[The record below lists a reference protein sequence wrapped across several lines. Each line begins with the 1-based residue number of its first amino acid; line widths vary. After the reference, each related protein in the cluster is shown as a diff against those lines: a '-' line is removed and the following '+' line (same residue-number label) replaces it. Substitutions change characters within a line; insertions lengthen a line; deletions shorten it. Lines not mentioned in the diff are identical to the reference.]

1 MHKKPLI
8 SVITVCYNSYE
19 MLQRTIKS
27 VRMQTYSEIEYIVID
42 GASKDS
48 TLRLIKENEDIINL
62 WISEPDN
69 GLYYAM
75 NKGLDLANGDYV
87 IYINAGDMFYN
98 HHKS

>member
-42 GASKDS
+42 GASRDS

-87 IYINAGDMFYN
+87 IYINAGDMFYMPD
-98 HHKS
+98 K